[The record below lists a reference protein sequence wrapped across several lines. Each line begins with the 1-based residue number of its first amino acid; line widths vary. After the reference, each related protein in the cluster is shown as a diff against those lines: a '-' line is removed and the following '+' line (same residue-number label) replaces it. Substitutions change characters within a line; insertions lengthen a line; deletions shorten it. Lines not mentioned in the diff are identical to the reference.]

1 MEVGYLGPD
10 GSFASMLARKRY
22 AGSALVSLASIPEVL
37 EFTAGS
43 DERKGIIPVENS
55 SGGIIYDT
63 IDALI
68 ADEAGLKIQEEL
80 GIAVKLAFLG
90 RKDESID
97 AIYSHFAPIRHCHL
111 WIRRNYPDARV
122 QILSST
128 SESVRRASQEKN
140 AAAIASRDSAGIYG
154 LDVLEYPIEGGIPNV
169 TNFFTLGHEDNRA
182 GKDTSLIVQLKNQF
196 GSLHEFL
203 GPFARHGVNLK
214 RIISRNVIGQPNTY
228 VFFVG
233 VEASLA
239 EDKMQRAMAEAY
251 DIAHSIRSLGSYP
264 VLDPVSSDTLS
275 V

>member
-1 MEVGYLGPD
+1 MEIGYLGPD

-22 AGSALVSLASIPEVL
+22 AGLKQVPLASIAEVL
-37 EFTAGS
+37 EFTAAQE
-43 DERKGIIPVENS
+43 ERKGIIPVENS

-68 ADEAGLKIQEEL
+68 ADESGLKIQEEL
-80 GIAVKLAFLG
+80 GVAVKLAFLG
-90 RKDESID
+90 RKDDPVEV
-97 AIYSHFAPIRHCHL
+97 IYSHFAPLRHCHN
-111 WIRRNYPDARV
+111 WIQRNYPRARV
-122 QILSST
+122 QTLSST
-128 SESVRRASQEKN
+128 SESVRRAAGEKN
-140 AAAIASRDSAGIYG
+140 AAAIASRDSAKIYG
-154 LDVLEYPIEGGIPNV
+154 LDILEYPVEEAVPNV

-239 EDKMQRAMAEAY
+239 EEKMQRAMAEAY
-251 DIAHSIRSLGSYP
+251 DIAHMIRSLGSYP